1 MATPCVWCVLTDGV
15 DVFHA
20 STCTNYNCRN
30 CSVVFATG
38 AEAEAAGFKPAGDCL
53 R

>member
-1 MATPCVWCVLTDGV
+1 MRLLTDGV

-20 STCTNYNCRN
+20 PTCTNDNERN

>member
-1 MATPCVWCVLTDGV
+1 LRVLSQRHRGSYSV
-15 DVFHA
+15 
-20 STCTNYNCRN
+20 NYNCRN